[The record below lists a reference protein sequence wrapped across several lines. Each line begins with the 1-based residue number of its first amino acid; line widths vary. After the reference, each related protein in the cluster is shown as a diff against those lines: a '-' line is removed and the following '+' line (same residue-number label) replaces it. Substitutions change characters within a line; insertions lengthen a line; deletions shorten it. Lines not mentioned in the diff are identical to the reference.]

1 MAGRVEASSS
11 GSDSSRALL
20 DNRMEHDDT
29 EDISTL
35 TLETDNRNCSTC
47 MHTHTHTQSP
57 SIGYAPLL
65 MLFDTGR
72 FAVSS
77 TMPTLDADER
87 QRTDDGPKENGRS
100 SCKFAAITA
109 ALSDMLLDDETSPS
123 DSLISSSASDD
134 CALKQAKKKIND
146 SIKECA
152 NDKDL
157 NDTSPVF
164 DVTSPISPR
173 GTPTHATNS
182 FSFSDGDGAR
192 DFLID
197 DEIAD
202 QPVLCFG
209 DTHGN

>member
-1 MAGRVEASSS
+1 
-11 GSDSSRALL
+11 
-20 DNRMEHDDT
+20 
-29 EDISTL
+29 
-35 TLETDNRNCSTC
+35 
-47 MHTHTHTQSP
+47 
-57 SIGYAPLL
+57 
-65 MLFDTGR
+65 
-72 FAVSS
+72 
-77 TMPTLDADER
+77 
-87 QRTDDGPKENGRS
+87 
-100 SCKFAAITA
+100 
-109 ALSDMLLDDETSPS
+109 MLLDDETSPS

-134 CALKQAKKKIND
+134 CGIKKAKKKIND

-157 NDTSPVF
+157 NDTSPIF
-164 DVTSPISPR
+164 EIASPISPH

-209 DTHGN
+209 DTHGNFRATHKNAINLI

>member
-1 MAGRVEASSS
+1 MATRVEVSSS
-11 GSDSSRALL
+11 GSDSSRQNV
-20 DNRMEHDDT
+20 DSRIDHDDT
-29 EDISTL
+29 DDISTL
-35 TLETDNRNCSTC
+35 TIGTDNRI
-47 MHTHTHTQSP
+47 SP
-57 SIGYAPLL
+57 FS
-65 MLFDTGR
+65 
-72 FAVSS
+72 VSS
-77 TMPTLDADER
+77 TMPKPDANE
-87 QRTDDGPKENGRS
+87 QQFTDDGSKESNQD
-100 SCKFAAITA
+100 SCKFAALTA
-109 ALSDMLLDDETSPS
+109 ALSDILLDDETSPS

-134 CALKQAKKKIND
+134 CAIKQVKKKIND

-157 NDTSPVF
+157 NDTSPIF
-164 DVTSPISPR
+164 EVTSPISPR

-202 QPVLCFG
+202 QPVLCFA